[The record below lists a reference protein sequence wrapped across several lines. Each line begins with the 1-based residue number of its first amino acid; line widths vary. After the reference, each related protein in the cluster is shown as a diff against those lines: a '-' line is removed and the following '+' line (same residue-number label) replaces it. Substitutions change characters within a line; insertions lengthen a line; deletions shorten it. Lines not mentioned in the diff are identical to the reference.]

1 MEVQKDFKELL
12 ALFDAHAV
20 EYVIVGAHALAY
32 HGSPR
37 YTGDLDLY
45 VRPDAENASR
55 ILAALEEFGFGSVAC
70 PESWEYAPM
79 ANNTTRKR

>member
-32 HGSPR
+32 HGALCQPVEKTIPFQNGCHWLRQCRHNLAVSWR
-37 YTGDLDLY
+37 DRHWQSQWHTFSTG
-45 VRPDAENASR
+45 
-55 ILAALEEFGFGSVAC
+55 C
-70 PESWEYAPM
+70 YAPFW
-79 ANNTTRKR
+79 